1 MLNRAHLDSEHT
13 VQISAHAAV
22 RAGLSTAAPRRE
34 RFRLC
39 TESLVHYLDAA
50 AVRIWLVANG
60 GRTLVLQAS
69 SEARVTPGGLRSH
82 IPVASPA
89 LARIIETA
97 SPYVAH
103 DVVSDPYLKGL
114 KWPPGSR
121 MAYAGYPLLA
131 DARAIGVLAM
141 FSRAAIRHDILET
154 LRTTADVIAQTVRTR
169 LHQSTYRG
177 DVSVSENKRL
187 DSLLG
192 AVQHVIAQR
201 RFPLE
206 RVEDLQVLRER
217 YTLLSRR
224 EREVMTLVVGGAL
237 NKQVGDR
244 LGISEITVKAHR
256 GQVMRKM
263 KAYSLA
269 DLVKIAVLLQLTAWA

>member
-1 MLNRAHLDSEHT
+1 
-13 VQISAHAAV
+13 
-22 RAGLSTAAPRRE
+22 
-34 RFRLC
+34 
-39 TESLVHYLDAA
+39 
-50 AVRIWLVANG
+50 
-60 GRTLVLQAS
+60 
-69 SEARVTPGGLRSH
+69 
-82 IPVASPA
+82 
-89 LARIIETA
+89 
-97 SPYVAH
+97 
-103 DVVSDPYLKGL
+103 
-114 KWPPGSR
+114 
-121 MAYAGYPLLA
+121 
-131 DARAIGVLAM
+131 M

-206 RVEDLQVLRER
+206 RVADLQVLRER

>member
-1 MLNRAHLDSEHT
+1 MLNRAHLDSEHAA
-13 VQISAHAAV
+13 QISAHAAV

-39 TESLVHYLDAA
+39 TESLVQHLDAA

-69 SEARVTPGGLRSH
+69 SEARVTPGGVRPH
-82 IPVASPA
+82 VPVASPA
-89 LARIIETA
+89 LSRIIETA
-97 SPYVAH
+97 APYVAH
-103 DVVSDPYLKGL
+103 DVLNDPNLKGL

-121 MAYAGYPLLA
+121 MAYAGYPLRA

-141 FSRAAIRHDILET
+141 FSRAPIRQEILET
-154 LRTTADVIAQTVRTR
+154 LRTTADIIAQTVRTR
-169 LHQSTYRG
+169 LRESNYRG
-177 DVSVSENKRL
+177 DASVSEGKRL

-192 AVQHVIAQR
+192 AVQHVIGRR
-201 RFPLE
+201 RFALE
-206 RVEDLQVLRER
+206 RVADLQVIRER
-217 YTLLSRR
+217 YTYLSRR
-224 EREVMTLVVGGAL
+224 ERQVMALVVGGAL

-256 GQVMRKM
+256 GHVMRKM
-263 KAYSLA
+263 KVCSLA
-269 DLVKIAVLLQLTAWA
+269 DLVKIAVLLQLTSWA

>member
-1 MLNRAHLDSEHT
+1 MLNRAHLDSENE

-22 RAGLSTAAPRRE
+22 RAGLSTPAPRRE

-39 TESLVHYLDAA
+39 TESLVHHLDAA
-50 AVRIWLVANG
+50 AVRIWLVANL

-69 SEARVTPGGLRSH
+69 SEARATPGDLRPH
-82 IPVASPA
+82 VPVAGPA
-89 LARIIETA
+89 LSRIIETCA
-97 SPYVAH
+97 PYVTQ
-103 DVVSDPYLKGL
+103 DVVNDPCLKGR
-114 KWPPGSR
+114 KWPQGSR
-121 MAYAGYPLLA
+121 MAYAGYPLRA

-141 FSRAAIRHDILET
+141 FSRAPIRQEILET
-154 LRTTADVIAQTVRTR
+154 LRTTADMIAQTVRTR
-169 LHQSTYRG
+169 LHESTYRS
-177 DVSVSENKRL
+177 DVSVSESKRL

-192 AVQHVIAQR
+192 AMQHVIGR
-201 RFPLE
+201 RPFPLE
-206 RVEDLQVLRER
+206 RVADLQVLRDR

-224 EREVMTLVVGGAL
+224 EREVMTLIVGGAL

-269 DLVKIAVLLQLTAWA
+269 DLVKIAVLLHLTSWA